1 MTLGWRLHVEWQ
13 ISSSWRV
20 LMKSSRW
27 LIGIALLVLHAA
39 PGLCAQ
45 TAASPESSGASEG
58 AKTGPST
65 GLKLQI
71 VLSEYDGDKK
81 ISSLAYN
88 IPVSME
94 SGKTGGRFSSIRM
107 GLRVPV
113 MTEDPQGKA
122 TIQNFDV
129 GTNIDAR
136 ADRGDDGRY
145 LVTLKVERTSLYDGT
160 RDHNGKIY
168 GKEWG
173 VKDTAPGNEPLVLQY
188 KGEVGVFVRDGQPTE
203 VTTATDPFT
212 GRVLKVE
219 LTLNVVK

>member
-1 MTLGWRLHVEWQ
+1 MKR
-13 ISSSWRV
+13 SW
-20 LMKSSRW
+20 W
-27 LIGIALLVLHAA
+27 LIGIALLVLYSA

-45 TAASPESSGASEG
+45 TASAPDASDS
-58 AKTGPST
+58 AKPGPST

-71 VLSEYDGDKK
+71 VLSEYDGEKK
-81 ISSLAYN
+81 VTSLAYS
-88 IPVSME
+88 IPVSIE
-94 SGKTGGRFSSIRM
+94 NGKTGGRFSSIRT
-107 GLRVPV
+107 GVRVPV

-160 RDHNGKIY
+160 RDHSGKIY

-173 VKDTAPGNEPLVLQY
+173 IKDTPPGNEPLVLQY
-188 KGEVGVFVRDGQPTE
+188 KGEVGVFVREGQPTE
-203 VTTATDPFT
+203 ATAATDPFT
-212 GRVLKVE
+212 GHVLKVE
-219 LTLNVVK
+219 VTLSVMK